1 VIVEQRVRYAI
12 YQQTAATGQ
21 VPGFQAVA
29 SACGL
34 DSEDVS
40 AACRALAEA
49 HVLILRSDASAL
61 WAAPPFSAVPTP
73 FRVHAGG
80 RVYYA
85 PCAWDAFGI
94 PAALKTDASIDAW
107 CPASGQK
114 LAVGVSDRAAY
125 GDGIIHLEVPARH
138 FWDDIVYT

>member
-12 YQQTAATGQ
+12 YQYTAATGH
-21 VPGFQAVA
+21 VPTFQAVA

-34 DSEDVS
+34 DVPDVV

-49 HVLILRSDASAL
+49 HVVILGADATDL
-61 WAAPPFSAVPTP
+61 WAVPPFSSVPTAFP
-73 FRVHAGG
+73 VHADG

-94 PAALKTDASIDAW
+94 PAALKADASIAAR
-107 CPASGQK
+107 CPASGHE
-114 LAVGVSDRAAY
+114 LAVGVSANAAY
-125 GDGIIHLEVPARH
+125 GHGTIHLEVPARH